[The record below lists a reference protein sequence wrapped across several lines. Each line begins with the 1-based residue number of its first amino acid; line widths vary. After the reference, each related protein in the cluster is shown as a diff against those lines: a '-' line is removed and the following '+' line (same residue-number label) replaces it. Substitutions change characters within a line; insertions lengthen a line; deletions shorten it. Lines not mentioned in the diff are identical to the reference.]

1 MADEEVLFD
10 DVYEL
15 CEIIGKWVHKAHF
28 SYFFDVYYPLHSR
41 WILNISSS
49 DIHTYCVNIMYAMQ
63 WLDVIII
70 RVNNGSTFLCTTGH
84 KICINC
90 IALQEVLWDV

>member
-28 SYFFDVYYPLHSR
+28 SFFYCLLSSTLLCEFWIYF
-41 WILNISSS
+41 
-49 DIHTYCVNIMYAMQ
+49 
-63 WLDVIII
+63 
-70 RVNNGSTFLCTTGH
+70 RVGTWWYLLCKHYVCNTMIECDYT
-84 KICINC
+84 C
-90 IALQEVLWDV
+90 E